1 MSIRDDR
8 LNGGD
13 TWGAAPVGGCLMLA
27 VLMVMAALPVIAAL
41 VVEAL
46 T

>member
-13 TWGAAPVGGCLMLA
+13 VDAGGCLMLFA
-27 VLMVMAALPVIAAL
+27 LMIMASLPVIAAL
-41 VVEAL
+41 VVEWL
-46 T
+46 S